1 MICNVHQR
9 TLPVSAAD
17 AAFLVDDLAS
27 PDDRLWPYDRWPAI
41 RFDRPLQVGARGG
54 HGPIRYAVS
63 AYVPGRHIQFTFTG
77 RDIDGFHEF
86 EVIDGGDE
94 HCVLR
99 HTLMAHAS
107 GSLRIV
113 FPLVIEPLH
122 DACLRDILDRAEAAT
137 GGAAAQRPHS
147 AAVRVRRAALGLLW
161 PRRALTPR
169 AG

>member
-1 MICNVHQR
+1 
-9 TLPVSAAD
+9 
-17 AAFLVDDLAS
+17 
-27 PDDRLWPYDRWPAI
+27 
-41 RFDRPLQVGARGG
+41 
-54 HGPIRYAVS
+54 
-63 AYVPGRHIQFTFTG
+63 
-77 RDIDGFHEF
+77 
-86 EVIDGGDE
+86 
-94 HCVLR
+94 VLR

-137 GGAAAQRPHS
+137 GGAAAPRPHS

-161 PRRALTPR
+161 PRRGLTPR